1 MYKCN
6 IDRLDDKINELNKE
20 KERLL
25 LLGKEKLSKIE
36 NGAKFGYIDF
46 RDWED
51 SYYPCELLEVIDRD
65 KFIIKIREKS
75 INQEE
80 VCDVFGLH
88 IAEED

>member
-46 RDWED
+46 LGIGKIHIILV
-51 SYYPCELLEVIDRD
+51 SY
-65 KFIIKIREKS
+65 
-75 INQEE
+75 
-80 VCDVFGLH
+80 
-88 IAEED
+88 